1 MVNFKIENFCSDS
14 NSEFKKYYGYLNNPI
29 YLSLLTKYLHNINHE
44 DIKKKIY
51 AMIKKNRKYV
61 LERLKMID
69 TIIGYYE
76 QNNLIEKSEIGKF
89 FKFYKIQKKSTGI
102 SSVDSLFKLFY
113 KLINYENCISVLK
126 ECFYIF
132 SDYRAC
138 IYYMTPSI
146 NFHKTTK
153 PTITK
158 VVIAFRDNLNTLN
171 QIISKIYIGDKNPF
185 GNICYTSAYAMFETL
200 LIMKQYFKDPL
211 KMLKIKFTG
220 KPINKNDLITSLC
233 AKYNKVRLL
242 QDNID
247 TKKIKNVSTFIL
259 TLKKL
264 GYDMYFTIPLVFDTI
279 YPKHVLK
286 NIQESYVIGSK
297 NIYHQKLNNKLGVM
311 CFILTNNNYISSSN
325 IFNNFND

>member
-1 MVNFKIENFCSDS
+1 
-14 NSEFKKYYGYLNNPI
+14 
-29 YLSLLTKYLHNINHE
+29 
-44 DIKKKIY
+44 
-51 AMIKKNRKYV
+51 
-61 LERLKMID
+61 
-69 TIIGYYE
+69 
-76 QNNLIEKSEIGKF
+76 
-89 FKFYKIQKKSTGI
+89 
-102 SSVDSLFKLFY
+102 
-113 KLINYENCISVLK
+113 
-126 ECFYIF
+126 
-132 SDYRAC
+132 
-138 IYYMTPSI
+138 MTPSI

-153 PTITK
+153 PIITK

-185 GNICYTSAYAMFETL
+185 GNVCYTSAYAMFETL

-220 KPINKNDLITSLC
+220 KPVNKNNLITSLC

-279 YPKHVLK
+279 YPKHVLDK
-286 NIQESYVIGSK
+286 IQESYVIGSK
-297 NIYHQKLNNKLGVM
+297 NIYHQKLNNKIGIM
-311 CFILTNNNYISSSN
+311 CFILTDNNYISSSN